1 MVVLRIRCP
10 TTKAMKTLRQLVKVG
25 SSRGQIPAFAESE
38 NPMPSCQ
45 VSSVNPLVLLL
56 DVKRFLKN

>member
-1 MVVLRIRCP
+1 MVVSQIACP
-10 TTKAMKTLRQLVKVG
+10 TTKAKKNLGQLMKIG
-25 SSRGQIPAFAESE
+25 SYRGQIPGLAESE
-38 NPMPSCQ
+38 RPMPSCQ

>member
-1 MVVLRIRCP
+1 MVVSQIACP
-10 TTKAMKTLRQLVKVG
+10 TTKTKKNLGQLIKVG
-25 SSRGQIPAFAESE
+25 SSRGQIPGLAESE
-38 NPMPSCQ
+38 RSMPSCQ

>member
-1 MVVLRIRCP
+1 
-10 TTKAMKTLRQLVKVG
+10 MKVR
-25 SSRGQIPAFAESE
+25 SARGLIPAFAESE
-38 NPMPSCQ
+38 NPMSSCQ